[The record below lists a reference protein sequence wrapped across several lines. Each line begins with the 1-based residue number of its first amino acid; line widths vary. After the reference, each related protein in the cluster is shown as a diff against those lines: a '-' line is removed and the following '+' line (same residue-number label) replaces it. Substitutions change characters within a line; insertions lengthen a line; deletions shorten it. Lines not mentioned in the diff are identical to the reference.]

1 MFGRAATVL
10 NSRQYIFSSLRIL
23 MNGFPVVGDVFY
35 LKSILGSPGGKH
47 CKWLYGNARR
57 PV

>member
-23 MNGFPVVGDVFY
+23 MNGFPVVGDLSY
-35 LKSILGSPGGKH
+35 LKSILGSPGAKH
-47 CKWLYGNARR
+47 
-57 PV
+57 V